1 MKIKKNEG
9 CNLHIDS
16 FFFARFL
23 VNRMHQKVRVRFLRI
38 QLYPNQPTLSSKITF
53 FRPRG

>member
-1 MKIKKNEG
+1 MKKDEG
-9 CNLHIDS
+9 GNLHIDS
-16 FFFARFL
+16 FFSRFL

-38 QLYPNQPTLSSKITF
+38 QFYPNQPTLSRKITF